1 MSFSGKPGRVP
12 DWRSVFA
19 MPLIIGLASAA
30 GLLAALLLGEIG
42 RYLAWLAVG
51 SPIITVTWFGLR
63 QGRKRRLKRRAHL
76 GTSGWS
82 NHSVRKN

>member
-1 MSFSGKPGRVP
+1 MSVSGKPGRAP
-12 DWRSVFA
+12 NWRSVFA

-51 SPIITVTWFGLR
+51 SPIITVMWFGLR
-63 QGRKRRLKRRAHL
+63 QGAKK
-76 GTSGWS
+76 TP
-82 NHSVRKN
+82 